1 MGTVVK
7 SMQVCEQRP
16 IQLPYDLNNDTS
28 SNLAGASVDEIV
40 QNLGMNPV
48 TKRGTT
54 LALVNGTL
62 VEKYCYQETYPDIE
76 IKPLRFNPYYIQ
88 VRRVPKQLSK
98 ADLK

>member
-16 IQLPYDLNNDTS
+16 IQLPYDLNNETS
-28 SNLAGASVDEIV
+28 SSSPYLAGASVDEIV
-40 QNLGMNPV
+40 QNLGMTPQSN
-48 TKRGTT
+48 RGTT
-54 LALVNGTL
+54 YALVNGTL

-88 VRRVPKQLSK
+88 VW
-98 ADLK
+98 A